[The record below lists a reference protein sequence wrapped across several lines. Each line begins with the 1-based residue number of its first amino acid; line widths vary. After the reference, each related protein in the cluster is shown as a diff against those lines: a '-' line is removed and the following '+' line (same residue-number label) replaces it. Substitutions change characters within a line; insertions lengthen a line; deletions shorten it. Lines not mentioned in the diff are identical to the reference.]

1 MGCQYDA
8 IKNCK
13 MRQDHYLALIP
24 ALLPIAR
31 QAGDAIMAV
40 YAAGESAV
48 AHKADHSP
56 VTAADHAAHRVL
68 AAQLQPLLPN
78 CPVVSEEDEASHAQR
93 QSTGRFWLIDP
104 LDGTK
109 EFIARNGE
117 FTVNIALIEDG
128 RSVLGVVFAP
138 ASGEL
143 YWGGHGLGAFC
154 QRGEETIAI
163 ATASVSSTA
172 PASSTTS
179 STTSAS
185 ATSSETA
192 TPSETASASSQP
204 AEVCRVVVSRSHLD
218 TETQAFIDRL
228 APVGLV
234 QAGSSLKFCR
244 VAEGAADIYPRM
256 GPTCEWDTAA
266 AQAVLEGAGGVVL
279 DLHGVPLRYG
289 KPELLNPFFIAAR
302 DAALIPASSISITRW
317 PAR

>member
-1 MGCQYDA
+1 
-8 IKNCK
+8 
-13 MRQDHYLALIP
+13 MRQDQYLAVLP

-31 QAGDAIMAV
+31 QAGAAIMAV

-56 VTAADHAAHRVL
+56 VTAADHAAHQVL

-78 CPVVSEEDEASHAQR
+78 CPVVSEEDAASHAQR
-93 QSTGRFWLIDP
+93 NSTGRFWLIDP

-138 ASGEL
+138 ASGEM
-143 YWGGHGLGAFC
+143 YWGGHGFGAFC
-154 QRGEETIAI
+154 QRGAETIAI
-163 ATASVSSTA
+163 ET
-172 PASSTTS
+172 
-179 STTSAS
+179 
-185 ATSSETA
+185 ATSSATRTTTA
-192 TPSETASASSQP
+192 TSSATATSSVSATTTPSETASASSQS
-204 AEVCRVVVSRSHLD
+204 AELCRVVVSRSHLD
-218 TETQAFIDRL
+218 AETQAFIDRL
-228 APVGLV
+228 APVRLV

-256 GPTCEWDTAA
+256 APTCEWDTAA

-279 DLHGVPLRYG
+279 DLHGAPLRYG
-289 KPELLNPFFIAAR
+289 KPDVLNPSFIATR
-302 DAALIPASSISITRW
+302 DAALIPK
-317 PAR
+317 